1 VPVKPVAN
9 PNPKAALLATP
20 TITAAERRDWVR
32 LIRSENVGPIT
43 FYQLLRRFG
52 SASKA
57 IDALP
62 QLARRGGKNASLKI
76 CTAAEAEDE
85 IAAHA
90 KAGVKLLL
98 SADAEYPQGLAQLD
112 DAPPVLSVRGFTHLL
127 NKPAVAIVGTRNASA
142 AGRKLTE
149 KIAQDLG
156 AAGYVVTSGLAR
168 GIDTS
173 AHQAALAT
181 GTIAVMAGGVDHIY
195 PPENQ
200 ALYDAIIASGAAISE
215 IPLGTEPQ
223 ARHFPRRNRLISGVS
238 MGVLVVEAALKSGSL
253 ITANYALEQNRE
265 VFAIPGSPMDPR
277 CQGTNSLIKQG
288 AHLVES
294 AADIIAEL
302 RQQQL
307 PGVQSKKSDT
317 FHLALAEVEGLDQQ
331 IAQASPKILEL
342 LSATPMPV
350 DELVEMSGYSVPV
363 VLNVLLELELAGR
376 LLRFSGNKVALFFH

>member
-1 VPVKPVAN
+1 MSTL
-9 PNPKAALLATP
+9 NPKASLLQSPMTVP
-20 TITAAERRDWVR
+20 ERRDWLR

-57 IDALP
+57 IEALP
-62 QLARRGGKNASLKI
+62 HLARRGGKNGNLKI
-76 CTAAEAEDE
+76 TTRTEAEDE
-85 IAAHA
+85 ITAHEKIGARLLCAADEDYP
-90 KAGVKLLL
+90 KL
-98 SADAEYPQGLAQLD
+98 LAQLD
-112 DAPPVLSVRGFTHLL
+112 DAPPVLSLRGYAHVLQ
-127 NKPAVAIVGTRNASA
+127 KPCIGIVGTRNASA

-156 AAGYVVTSGLAR
+156 SAGYVVVSGLAR

-173 AHQAALAT
+173 AHQAALST
-181 GTIAVMAGGVDHIY
+181 GTVAVMAGGVDYVY

-200 ALYDAIIASGAAISE
+200 ALYESVANTGALLSE
-215 IPLGTEPQ
+215 IPLRTEPQ

-253 ITANYALEQNRE
+253 ITANYALEQNRD

-294 AADIIAEL
+294 AADIITEL
-302 RQQQL
+302 RQQL
-307 PGVQSKKSDT
+307 TLGVETKKSDA
-317 FHLALAEVEGLDQQ
+317 FYYAMAEVEALDQQ
-331 IAQASPKILEL
+331 IAAAMPKILEL
-342 LSATPMPV
+342 LSATPIAV
-350 DELVEMSGYSVPV
+350 DDLVEMSGYSVPV

-376 LLRFSGNKVALFFH
+376 LQRFSGNKVALFFH